1 MRRHPSRLQRVRP
14 LAALAALVLAAVIPA
29 GCDREAADG
38 GPGAGGAAEGTPRR
52 GGQVVIG
59 ISSDMGGINE
69 LLVPATVTT
78 SEVVRRLFL
87 TLGEEMPDF
96 RTVAPRLAES
106 WEFSDDRETITFRL
120 RDDVVWSDGVPVTA
134 RDVEFTYRAWTDPD
148 LAWTGAFT
156 VEAVE
161 RVEVIDERTIAF
173 HFSRAY
179 ASQLLDVATGA
190 VILPAHAWGKLPFS
204 EWRTNADWFRDNL
217 VVDGPF
223 TLASWAPQH
232 EIVLERNPRYYEQGL
247 PYLDRAIFR
256 VVPDQT
262 SQLTQLLNGELD
274 FVFQLSPDDAARVEA
289 AGDVRLVTYWG
300 RGVIF
305 VGWNLAKPA
314 FADPRVRRAL
324 TFGIDRQ
331 TLVDS
336 VWGRFARVIATPVL
350 PGMWTGG
357 DRFEPLPYDPDRA
370 RALLAEAGWEDRD
383 GDGVREKDGR
393 KLAFELITN
402 TGNRQREDA
411 LVLIQDQLRR
421 IGVAAEP
428 QALEFNALVEKVQG
442 GTFDAAITGWVIPT
456 TFDYRF
462 AYATS
467 EIGGT
472 NFIGYSNPRMD
483 AVLAAMREAPDRAAM
498 RPYVD
503 ELREIQ
509 QRDQPY
515 TFLWQ
520 SQRVSGLRARVHGAE
535 PNHLYSLFNL
545 REWWVEPGR

>member
-1 MRRHPSRLQRVRP
+1 MRRHPPRSPHVRP
-14 LAALAALVLAAVIPA
+14 PGARAALLALAVAAALA
-29 GCDREAADG
+29 GCRPDPGEGDPGADAADD
-38 GPGAGGAAEGTPRR
+38 TPRR
-52 GGQVVIG
+52 GGQVVLG
-59 ISSDMGGINE
+59 LTSDLGGVNE
-69 LLVPATVTT
+69 LIVPATVTT
-78 SEVVRRLFL
+78 AEVVRRMFL
-87 TLGEEMPDF
+87 TLGEEQPDY
-96 RTVAPRLAES
+96 RTVEPRLAES
-106 WEFSDDRETITFRL
+106 WEYSEDRQTITFRL

-161 RVEVIDERTIAF
+161 RVEVIDERTVAF

-179 ASQLLDVATGA
+179 PSQLLDVATGA
-190 VILPAHAWGKLPFS
+190 VILPEHAWGKLPFA
-204 EWRTNADWFRDNL
+204 EWRTSADWFRENL

-223 TLASWAPQH
+223 RLVSWTPQH
-232 EIVLERNPRYYEQGL
+232 EIVLERNPRYYEEGL

-289 AGDVRLVTYWG
+289 ADGVELLTYWG
-300 RGVIF
+300 RQVIF
-305 VGWNLAKPA
+305 IGWNVAKPL
-314 FADPRVRRAL
+314 FADPRLRRAM
-324 TFGIDRQ
+324 TYGIDRR

-336 VWGRFARVIATPVL
+336 IWGPYARPIDSPVL
-350 PGMWTGG
+350 PGMWPGAEA
-357 DRFEPLPYDPDRA
+357 EPLPYDPDRA

-383 GDGVREKDGR
+383 GDGVREKGGR
-393 KLAFELITN
+393 ELAFELITN

-421 IGVAAEP
+421 IGVDVEP
-428 QALEFNALVEKVQG
+428 QALEFNTMVEKVNG
-442 GTFDAAITGWVIPT
+442 GTYDATIAGWVIPT

-462 AYATS
+462 MYATS

-472 NFIGYSNPRMD
+472 NFVGYSDPKTD
-483 AVLAAMREAPDRAAM
+483 AVLDAMRAVPDREAM
-498 RPYVD
+498 GPY
-503 ELREIQ
+503 LRELGEIQ
-509 QRDQPY
+509 RRDQPY
-515 TFLWQ
+515 TLLWQ

-545 REWWVEPGR
+545 REWWVEPAR